1 MSRSTRAKLE
11 ERSAGSAPLKP
22 TVVVATSGGADSG
35 AALLLARESMPDVRL
50 FAVYID
56 HGIRPRKRIAADVA
70 AVRAQARHA
79 RAKVVVR
86 KIAVPRRGVSLEAAA
101 RERRYAELARVAQGL
116 GADTVITGHHRD
128 DVAETALLA
137 LVRGSGL
144 DGLSAMNE
152 RMALARGVTLVRP
165 LLPYGKQHLIELL
178 RAAGVPYATDE
189 TNEDL
194 RLRRNALRA
203 LLSELERVVPG
214 ASRSIARSAA
224 LLAGDK
230 RVLQSLA
237 VMAFER
243 ARADDTSTDLSVKAL
258 RALPP
263 ALLRRVLRV
272 AVRRSL
278 DSLVDFDSKRCV
290 AIANAIGRAEG
301 GLFPA
306 SRGTHVELSAG
317 RLSFHKGL
325 ATTRSRAALPESTIV
340 VPHDSTM
347 ATDTAGRIS
356 MRLQAKNP
364 GNVAVEFIRPSTD
377 VTLIGADELPP
388 GTTLTLR
395 TPRSGDKCIPSG
407 RHRPVPL
414 RKFLAKSG
422 VPNRRRDETLLLCR
436 GPEIIAA
443 IGVRVMEPHV
453 PRGSKVLV
461 VNTMKAASG

>member
-1 MSRSTRAKLE
+1 
-11 ERSAGSAPLKP
+11 
-22 TVVVATSGGADSG
+22 
-35 AALLLARESMPDVRL
+35 MPDVRL

-56 HGIRPRKRIAADVA
+56 HGIRPRKHVAADVA

-79 RAKVVVR
+79 RARVVVR

-101 RERRYAELARVAQGL
+101 RERRYAEIARVAQQL

-128 DVAETALLA
+128 DLAESALLA

-152 RMALARGVTLVRP
+152 RMALARGVTLMRP
-165 LLPYGKQHLIELL
+165 LLTYGKQLLAELL

-203 LLSELERVVPG
+203 LLRELERVVPG

-224 LLAGDK
+224 LLSGDK
-230 RVLQSLA
+230 RVLHSLA

-243 ARADDTSTDLSVKAL
+243 ARADDTTTDLSVKAL
-258 RALPP
+258 RELPP

-272 AVRRSL
+272 AVRRNL
-278 DSLVDFDSKRCV
+278 DTLVDFDSKRCM
-290 AIANAIGRAEG
+290 AIAHAIGRGEG
-301 GLFPA
+301 GLYPA

-325 ATTRSRAALPESTIV
+325 ATTRSHAAGLPESTIV
-340 VPHDSTM
+340 VPHDSSP
-347 ATDTAGRIS
+347 AHDTAGRIR
-356 MRLQAKNP
+356 MRLAARDQT
-364 GNVAVEFIRPSTD
+364 R
-377 VTLIGADELPP
+377 GAAGETVIDAAALPP

-395 TPRSGDKCIPSG
+395 APRTGDKCIPSG

-422 VPNRRRDETLLLCR
+422 VPNRRRDQILLLCR

-443 IGVRVMEPHV
+443 LGVRVMEPHV
-453 PRGSKVLV
+453 PRGREVLV
-461 VNTMKAASG
+461 VNTMKDAPG